1 MSIGKPDMLPF
12 AVCGGGCVYLWWQVC
27 DYKDGRYPHYFE
39 VHSPMGN
46 MRLRA
51 DDAAGKEAWVT
62 SLQKQ
67 AKVTGAVEIEKI
79 IRNLGLEYVLAKYR
93 RAEGSV

>member
-1 MSIGKPDMLPF
+1 MLP
-12 AVCGGGCVYLWWQVC
+12 CQVC

-51 DDAAGKEAWVT
+51 EDAAGKDAWVT

-67 AKVTGAVEIEKI
+67 ARVSTIEAI
-79 IRNLGLEYVLAKYR
+79 ADC
-93 RAEGSV
+93 